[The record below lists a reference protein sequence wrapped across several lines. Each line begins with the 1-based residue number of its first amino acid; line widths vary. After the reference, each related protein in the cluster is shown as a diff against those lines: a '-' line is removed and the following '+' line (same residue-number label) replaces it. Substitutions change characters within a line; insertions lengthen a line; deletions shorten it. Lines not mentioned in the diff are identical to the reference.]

1 MLKNRLFFCCFLFLS
16 YLGTAQSLFTKT
28 LDGKVL
34 FQNTGVT
41 DVHVMNSTTGKG
53 TITNPT
59 GEFSIEVTLGD
70 TLLFSGV
77 RFRRKNI
84 MVTTSLLESSLV
96 YVTLEEFV
104 NELDEVV
111 LRPFDLSGDL
121 TKDMQQLVIEPVV
134 TASTLD
140 LPNAYAIPRT
150 QAERKLF
157 EATSGGGLVPLNPI
171 LNAIT
176 GRTKYLK
183 KVLARNRAYTR
194 TMRVQKFF
202 PDSLYVQDLRIPKS
216 KIDDFL
222 YYCEVD
228 THFDSVVN
236 TKDKLSIWDFMKQKS
251 ITFLL
256 NNKLE

>member
-1 MLKNRLFFCCFLFLS
+1 MLKNRLFFCCFLLVG
-16 YLGTAQSLFTKT
+16 YLGTAQSFFTKT
-28 LDGKVL
+28 LEGKVL

-53 TITNPT
+53 TITNPS

-70 TLLFSGV
+70 TLRFSGV
-77 RFRRKNI
+77 RFRPKNI
-84 MVTTSLLESSLV
+84 KVTTNLLESSLV

-121 TKDMQQLVIEPVV
+121 TKDMQQLNIEPVV

-157 EATSGGGLVPLNPI
+157 EATTGGGLVPLNPI

-183 KVLARNRAYTR
+183 KVLARDRKYAR
-194 TMRVQKFF
+194 TTRVQKFF

-228 THFDSVVN
+228 NNFDSVVD

-251 ITFLL
+251 ITFLR
-256 NNKLE
+256 NNNLE